1 MLLIDLPRPPSPPD
15 LGVIREA
22 RRRRR
27 RRLATVALAAVAAA
41 LGVLVLAA
49 GGRTPARQVLVLD
62 RASSPGRLRGPT
74 IHGATHLRLITESD
88 GVPAIV
94 NVDRGTVALVR
105 GLGVTPHARY
115 IPWGP
120 AVSLSPAPGGALAV
134 VARQACEHCAAHQVL
149 FALGADGSSRR
160 LATLTLS
167 SADSSTP
174 DPGSAAEW
182 VLARGRGGRCTLRL
196 LPSARPPLAAPCG
209 TLEADTPSGLA
220 IATAR
225 GTLFV
230 TPRSG
235 PTREPPSVRARP
247 AGQLS
252 PLPGGLALESSG
264 IPGSP
269 SGFALVKLAT
279 GVRTPLRW
287 PSAVRYGYDATPQRS
302 GPLVAVTFIDPY
314 DARSHAPVVDV
325 WVLDTRTAAFTHVPG
340 FPAAEDFK
348 QSGLAWAPGNRL
360 VLASQIQPPAGRAV
374 IAIWRPGDRTLALRA
389 VPVAPDGYY
398 TFIPV
403 FD

>member
-15 LGVIREA
+15 LGVIRDA

-41 LGVLVLAA
+41 LGALVLAA
-49 GGRTPARQVLVLD
+49 GGGTPARQLLLLD

-74 IHGATHLRLITESD
+74 IPGATHLRLITESD

-105 GLGVTPHARY
+105 GLGVTPHVRY
-115 IPWGP
+115 IPHGP

-134 VARQACEHCAAHQVL
+134 VARQACARCAVHQTL
-149 FALGADGSSRR
+149 FALGANGSLRR

-167 SADSSTP
+167 SADGSTP
-174 DPGSAAEW
+174 DPGAAAEW
-182 VLARGRGGRCTLRL
+182 VLAREPGGRCTLRL
-196 LPSARPPLAAPCG
+196 LPSTQPPLAAPCG

-220 IATAR
+220 IATAH

-230 TPRSG
+230 NPRRA
-235 PTREPPSVRARP
+235 PTLEPLSVRARP

-264 IPGSP
+264 IPDST

-279 GVRTPLRW
+279 GVRTPLHW
-287 PSAVRYGYDATPQRS
+287 PSAVRYGYDTTPQPS
-302 GPLVAVTFIDPY
+302 GPLVAVAFIDPY

-348 QSGLAWAPGNRL
+348 QSGLAWTPGNRL
-360 VLASQIQPPAGRAV
+360 VIASQIHAGAV
-374 IAIWRPGDRTLALRA
+374 IAIWRPGDQTLALRK
-389 VPVAPDGYY
+389 APAAPNGYY
-398 TFIPV
+398 AFIPV